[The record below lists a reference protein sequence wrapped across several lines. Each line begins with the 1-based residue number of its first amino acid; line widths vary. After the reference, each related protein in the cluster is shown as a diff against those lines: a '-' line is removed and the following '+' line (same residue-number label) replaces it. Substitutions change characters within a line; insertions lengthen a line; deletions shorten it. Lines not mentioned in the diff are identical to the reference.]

1 MPQSHQGSN
10 SQRDDMFQ
18 QRSAYPRPMGTLYSG
33 GDDVLHDFDM
43 GKQDPIS
50 ASPAW
55 DDDVEMSWEAND
67 MVS

>member
-1 MPQSHQGSN
+1 
-10 SQRDDMFQ
+10 
-18 QRSAYPRPMGTLYSG
+18 MGTLYSG